1 MRKHELTALVEAII
15 IIILILMLLSGVTD
29 HAGWF
34 FSPQTE
40 GWLLRPGLL
49 RDHWSDQLLFSV
61 AEAPS
66 CSTPA
71 PPPAGWP
78 SLPAAAA

>member
-1 MRKHELTALVEAII
+1 
-15 IIILILMLLSGVTD
+15 MLLSGVTD

-40 GWLLRPGLL
+40 GWLLWPGLL
-49 RDHWSDQLLFSV
+49 RDHWSDQPLFSV

-71 PPPAGWP
+71 PPAGWL
-78 SLPAAAA
+78 SLLAAGA